1 MTTTIY
7 FIRHAQSHPSI
18 KLDESAWPLSHR
30 GREQAEALPKLLEPL
45 GIEQL
50 FSSPY
55 VRCVETVR
63 PYSNAN
69 NLEIVLRE
77 GLHER
82 NISGGID
89 RNFYETWRRSWED
102 FSFRIPGCES
112 SADAQT
118 RFLAAVNGILSEPV
132 GGTIGICSHGNVI
145 GLLLNAI
152 DSRFGIKE
160 TEVLRTPDVI
170 KIVADDGRLRWDRF
184 FHLPD
189 VHAISTDHRETP
201 VDMGDGTSRSFAAF

>member
-18 KLDESAWPLSHR
+18 KLDESAWPLSHQ
-30 GREQAEALPKLLEPL
+30 GREQAEALPELLESL

-69 NLEIVLRE
+69 SLEIVLRE

-102 FSFRIPGCES
+102 FSFRMPRCES

-152 DSRFGIKE
+152 DLRCILALRPFVDDPTTGIAKVRDVSAVNQTPISHASASGGLLNFGMLTRGIGSPE
-160 TEVLRTPDVI
+160 D
-170 KIVADDGRLRWDRF
+170 F
-184 FHLPD
+184 
-189 VHAISTDHRETP
+189 S
-201 VDMGDGTSRSFAAF
+201 S